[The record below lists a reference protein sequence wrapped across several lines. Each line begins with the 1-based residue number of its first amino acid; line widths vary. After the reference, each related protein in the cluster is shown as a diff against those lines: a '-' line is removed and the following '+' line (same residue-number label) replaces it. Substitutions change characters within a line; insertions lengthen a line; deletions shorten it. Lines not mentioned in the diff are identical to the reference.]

1 MIESVMK
8 VFRQL
13 SGTVGQAAPMPTPG
27 TPQASF
33 GEVFREVASTAY
45 DQLRSAESVSLAGLN
60 GRASAQE
67 VTQAVMAAELTLQ
80 TGVAVR
86 DRAIAA
92 YQDITRMPI

>member
-13 SGTVGQAAPMPTPG
+13 SGTVGEAAPTAPPG
-27 TPQASF
+27 PQQASF
-33 GEVFREVASTAY
+33 GEVFREVASSAY
-45 DQLRSAESVSLAGLN
+45 DQLRQAESVSLAGLN